1 MFIVEMFEGQGKRL
15 VVTYPGR
22 FQPFHKGHRDVFAS
36 LQAKFG
42 NDNVFIVTGDKTDT
56 NKSPFNF
63 NDKVQFMNAA
73 GVNAHSIIE
82 AAKVYDLP
90 DQFKSNSEDII
101 FVTAVGEPDAKRL
114 NPGSIK
120 KDGNPSYFQQFPA
133 DGDLSKL
140 ETADKHGYVIIAH
153 ERPEVI
159 KIGSNTVD
167 VSHGTP
173 TRALWNEIRNDEKLR
188 GEFLMQ
194 LYGRNDPELGRIL
207 DKIPQAVNEE
217 AAGVGVVKNGNDPRY
232 VMATTGDDND
242 VTAATLE
249 KMMRAYHLI
258 GTKKVTPKN
267 ESTLHKYKRDRF
279 KTLDQ
284 REQEEEAILKQAMN
298 KIQSNESDSFNG
310 EYDDEAGMAQ
320 SNLHTI
326 ARAAQGLID
335 TIDDNENLPEWAQ
348 EKLAKVEGMLVSVWD
363 YLLSQEEQGIDP
375 KIDEMFDE
383 VEDMVESLAAEH
395 GIDSEAVWE
404 SLESVSDQK
413 LIETAAWRRKEG
425 KNKNGGLNAKGVA
438 SYRRENPG
446 SKLQTAV
453 TTKPS
458 KLKKGSKAAKRRK
471 SFCARMSGVKGPMKK
486 PNGKPTRKALALRKW
501 NCESTEQTVQML
513 ESISRELSE
522 MKQRLDPKC
531 WKGYKKQGTKVKD
544 GVRVNNCVKMD
555 ESALKDMD
563 DYKAKKKALQDIQL
577 DPQTHKDPQLK
588 AELAKRK
595 ADLEKEA
602 KAKGYVAEGLPKNDK
617 DEFKRQALLVKD
629 RKTGKLYDPNKEFDK
644 KMKSPEVMAQ
654 MKRMAAKEGVAEG
667 GVDTGNMPVAA
678 RPAVKAGSLVK
689 AQGLDGVWRVDSI
702 RGDNASIT
710 MERPNTG
717 VSRNIPISALRVW
730 TNKPVVRGQGVAEN
744 YDEDE
749 DSEQGFFVALG
760 SEDDGGFVGMI
771 VKDGGKWR
779 EVQVSGNAPYNWG
792 GSYMGYL
799 QPEDVMSWIRRD
811 YRNSDVA
818 GPFSDEESAM
828 EYASRQYGLD
838 ESLRENA
845 EELNIGDDVIITGP
859 VEFKGKTGVI
869 SDFGEMKRF
878 VVVDLYNHGKH
889 SFHSSDVS
897 FNEYA
902 DSEEEESDLDRDF
915 YEGMYEFNSED
926 PYNSEFAPS
935 VGMGRMTLRGWKQS
949 LIRRVKQLSAE
960 LETAGQQIDNADLWD
975 RVYAKL
981 KSANLDPVAQEIELA
996 HKELEGIRR
1005 KGGTR
1010 SRAFKKG

>member
-73 GVNAHSIIE
+73 GVNSHSIIE

-90 DQFKSNSEDII
+90 DQFKSNTEDII

-114 NPGSIK
+114 NPGSVK

-159 KIGSNTVD
+159 KIGGNTVD

-242 VTAATLE
+242 VTAATLD

-258 GTKKVTPKN
+258 GTKKVTYKN

-298 KIQSNESDSFNG
+298 KVQSNEAESFDG

-335 TIDDNENLPEWAQ
+335 TIDNNENLPEWAQ

-375 KIDEMFDE
+375 RIDEMFDE
-383 VEDMVESLAAEH
+383 VEEMVESLAAEH

-425 KNKNGGLNAKGVA
+425 KSKTGGLNAKGVA

-471 SFCARMSGVKGPMKK
+471 SFCARMGGVKGPMKK

-544 GVRVNNCVKMD
+544 GVRVNNCVKID

-577 DPQTHKDPQLK
+577 DPHTHKDPQLT
-588 AELAKRK
+588 AELVKRK

-602 KAKGYVAEGLPKNDK
+602 KAKGYVAEG
-617 DEFKRQALLVKD
+617 
-629 RKTGKLYDPNKEFDK
+629 
-644 KMKSPEVMAQ
+644 
-654 MKRMAAKEGVAEG
+654 
-667 GVDTGNMPVAA
+667 GVDTGNMPVVRLGGTVAA

-730 TNKPVVRGQGVAEN
+730 TNKPVGVSEN
-744 YDEDE
+744 YDDEDE
-749 DSEQGFFVALG
+749 DNEQGFFVALG

-818 GPFSDEESAM
+818 GPFSDEASAM